1 MCGVNQ
7 NERIKMLQTID
18 IPGLPPALSVSLLV
32 VSVILSLSGL
42 PHSAHAQLPSPS
54 WLQP

>member
-32 VSVILSLSGL
+32 VSVILSLSDL